1 MFLWLEYDF
10 WTRVFCGKVANV
22 ITCIMENLGKSIHFK
37 KEISA
42 RQNCVYHLPTLK
54 VIKNEKDLPKLVVP
68 LVAAAI
74 LLFLLFHQYIRAG
87 DRSS

>member
-1 MFLWLEYDF
+1 MNTGEIKEN
-10 WTRVFCGKVANV
+10 GKIRA
-22 ITCIMENLGKSIHFK
+22 K
-37 KEISA
+37 
-42 RQNCVYHLPTLK
+42 NCVYHLPTLK